1 MFRRVVVVLP
11 WIAVFLVTSP
21 AGLPAQGICDRT
33 PQVRD
38 EILYRIRQAPGSFGP
53 GPGCADV
60 TAVHLASVREIWLVG
75 ANITAL
81 KENDFSGLISLQDIF
96 LSENSLT
103 TLPEEVFQ
111 GLGKLVG
118 LSLFHNSLTTL
129 PEGVFRGLDKLGYLD
144 LSDNSLTTLPEGI
157 FQGLDNLEI
166 LSLNNNALT
175 TLTDRAFPGLQKLE
189 YLGLGNN
196 TLSTL
201 PEGIFRGLD
210 NLEILDLHHNALTT
224 LPEAV
229 FRDLN
234 SLEWLSFARNSLTE
248 LPEGIFRGLNSLKIL
263 FLIRNSLSQ
272 LPPAVFHGL
281 TSIEGLYLSRN
292 SLSELSEEIF
302 QGLDSLKSLSLW
314 DNQLRSLPPG
324 VFSGLESLARLSM
337 HTNFLDELPPGIF
350 DDVLD
355 TLGGEYE
362 LFSVSFTGKL
372 RVSPHLQATLAF
384 SSPAQRAAEGAT
396 VRVGVTLSRESPVT
410 VRVPY
415 TIGFSGAA
423 GGLRS
428 LSPPPARGL
437 LFPAGETRRE
447 IVFTVEQ
454 EAETQGPRPVVL
466 TLGKPS
472 EIGLRRSDGT
482 GPDAPHLDT
491 ESLILRPR
499 EGAFH
504 TVTVDDS
511 DPEERD
517 PFCLSLWGGAS
528 CSTVA
533 VLPHA
538 IAGPLGESVART
550 ELVFTNRDPEA
561 AGCEAAVLFHRG
573 TSPAQAVAFNGRF
586 PDDNLLY
593 ATIPRGGAEILT
605 LTAPDAEQA
614 ATGAVHVFTRS
625 PCTAGSLRVQ
635 GRLLLE
641 NQTGGEIEEMVSMPA
656 SSPKD
661 WLGDG
666 DCRVLTGVFGNG
678 RDVVLA
684 SVTAQPNHP
693 APPGTRLGVQAFDLE
708 GNFVGKLPGLDITGA
723 QRVLPA
729 GEFDRPT
736 IIESCLTV
744 PGTGSPFRLAA
755 TPIGSKTT
763 GSGVQY
769 GVESLPGGPGP

>member
-11 WIAVFLVTSP
+11 WIAVFLLTPP

-33 PQVRD
+33 PKVRD
-38 EILYRIRQAPGSFGP
+38 EILRQVRRETTSHIYDCNEVA
-53 GPGCADV
+53 A
-60 TAVHLASVREIWLVG
+60 AHLASVTEMELFG

-81 KENDFSGLISLQDIF
+81 KENDFSGLISLQDIV

-111 GLGKLVG
+111 GLGKLAG
-118 LSLFHNSLTTL
+118 LTLGDNSLTTL
-129 PEGVFRGLDKLGYLD
+129 PEGIFRGLDKLEYLN
-144 LSDNSLTTLPEGI
+144 LSNNFLTILPEGI

-175 TLTDRAFPGLQKLE
+175 TLTDRAF
-189 YLGLGNN
+189 LGLHRLEFLGLEEN

-201 PEGIFRGLD
+201 PEAVFQGLSNLRTLGLAD
-210 NLEILDLHHNALTT
+210 NSLTT
-224 LPEAV
+224 LPKAV
-229 FRDLN
+229 FSDLN
-234 SLEWLSFARNSLTE
+234 NLKWLSFARNSLTE
-248 LPEGIFRGLNSLKIL
+248 LPEGSFRGLNSLEIL

-272 LPPAVFHGL
+272 LPPTIFHGL
-281 TSIEGLYLSRN
+281 TSLEGLYLSRN
-292 SLSELSEEIF
+292 SLSALPEEIF
-302 QGLDSLKSLSLW
+302 QGLDSLKALSLY
-314 DNQLRSLPPG
+314 DNQLHSLPPEI
-324 VFSGLESLARLSM
+324 FSGLDSLAWLSF
-337 HTNFLDELPPGIF
+337 HSNFLDELPKGIF
-350 DDVLD
+350 DDLLD

-372 RVSPHLQATLAF
+372 RVSSHLQATLAF
-384 SSPAQRAAEGAT
+384 SSPGQRAAEGAT
-396 VRVGVTLSRESPVT
+396 VRVGVALSRESPGT

-423 GGLRS
+423 GGLRG
-428 LSPPPARGL
+428 LSPLPAGGL

-454 EAETQGPRPVVL
+454 EAGTQGPRTVVL

-482 GPDAPHLDT
+482 GPDALHLDT

-517 PFCLSLWGGAS
+517 PFCLSLWGGTS

-561 AGCEAAVLFHRG
+561 AGCEAAVLFNRG
-573 TSPAQAVAFNGRF
+573 TSPARSVAFNGRF

-593 ATIPRGGAEILT
+593 ATIPRGSAEILT

-625 PCTAGSLRVQ
+625 PCTAGSLNVQ
-635 GRLLLE
+635 GRLLVE
-641 NQTGGEIEEMVSMPA
+641 SQTDGEIEEMVSMPA
-656 SSPKD
+656 SSPQD

-693 APPGTRLGVQAFDLE
+693 APPGTRLEVQAFDLE
-708 GNFVGKLPGLDITGA
+708 GNFIGKLPGLEITGA

-729 GEFDRPT
+729 GKFDRPT

-744 PGTGSPFRLAA
+744 PGTDSPFRLAA
-755 TPIGSKTT
+755 TPIGSKTA